1 MTGSQAGDDLD
12 TRERDA
18 PRARSLR
25 ASQRTRRPRA
35 RHSTMPVRK
44 RAHRAIP
51 SGSGRAR
58 AARLDLEELT
68 SEQTL
73 SVEVQPIG
81 GIFGAHAPNLNPL
94 GPGRLGRVSRAV
106 IRRGRSTLVPSP
118 SSLLD
123 EPYFRVLWLS
133 RLFSQTAQGA
143 LLYALLILVVD
154 LSNRS
159 FFNSLF
165 VICSII
171 PSIAF
176 GLPAGIV
183 VDTVSRKWLLLIL
196 NLFRF
201 LFMVCLMSAEPS
213 LVGVF
218 AATLGIWIIHQ
229 FYSPAEAS
237 VLAEIVPRDRYLNAQ
252 SLFNLALTVSQ
263 VMGLII
269 AAPILLRM
277 GGPRL
282 VFLVCGFL
290 WLVSAAL
297 SALLPTRTTHRLT
310 RRTLNRSL
318 RQALGN
324 GWRFA
329 RVDRLT
335 FEAIIDDVL
344 VGVGMSSLVVIMPF
358 YLERVLG
365 TSKENTVFVF
375 APAALGLVLGLRV
388 APKLARLI
396 GEQHS
401 ATLSLFGFA
410 TCVAALGFVESTYNV
425 LNDTLRLPLDSL
437 TDALR
442 ISPLISV
449 AMLVSIPAGCASA
462 IVNVSARSILL
473 ARSPSHM
480 RGQVIAT
487 QSLIGNVGS
496 LIPTLL
502 AGLATD
508 IFGVKPIAVGI
519 AVCIVVAAMMAH
531 AFGRRTPLAVPVPQ
545 T

>member
-1 MTGSQAGDDLD
+1 MTGSGQGDGLD
-12 TRERDA
+12 TGEQNPARRGGA
-18 PRARSLR
+18 HGRAR
-25 ASQRTRRPRA
+25 ASRPRA
-35 RHSTMPVRK
+35 RHATNRVRK
-44 RAHRAIP
+44 PGRVDELHRRDQPLAY
-51 SGSGRAR
+51 
-58 AARLDLEELT
+58 DLENETLT

-81 GIFGAHAPNLNPL
+81 GIFGAHAPNLPP

-106 IRRGRSTLVPSP
+106 IRRSRSTLAPSP

-123 EPYFRVLWLS
+123 EPYFRTLWLS
-133 RLFSQTAQGA
+133 RLLSQTAQGA

-165 VICSII
+165 VICSIV
-171 PSIAF
+171 PAIAF

-183 VDTVSRKWLLLIL
+183 VDTVSRKSLMLVL

-201 LFMVCLMSAEPS
+201 LFMVCLIVSEPS
-213 LVGVF
+213 LMGVF

-252 SLFNLALTVSQ
+252 SLFNLALTISQ

-269 AAPILLRM
+269 AAPILLRI

-282 VFLVCGFL
+282 VFLVCGTL
-290 WLVSAAL
+290 WLISAAL
-297 SALLPTRTTHRLT
+297 SALLPSRSMYRVT
-310 RRTLNRSL
+310 RRTTNRSL

-344 VGVGMSSLVVIMPF
+344 VGVGMSALVVIMPF

-388 APKLARLI
+388 APKLARFI

-410 TCVAALGFVESTYNV
+410 ACVAALGFVESTYNF

-437 TDALR
+437 TDALG

-502 AGLATD
+502 AGIATD

-531 AFGRRTPLAVPVPQ
+531 SFGRRTPLAAPVPQ